1 MIYEERR
8 NVSTLELIVTISIIV
23 IMSSIC
29 FMKYEGDNYKIEF
42 FAKELCSDI
51 RYVRRENMLNNPN
64 VYIRFISENN
74 KWSYILHRNKKEDKR
89 VYLPKNVNLNFPIG
103 QNNSLI
109 SFYTSGL
116 YKNGG
121 GTISINKGDKYKY
134 ITIVPVSGWVLYKE
148 GIYEK

>member
-1 MIYEERR
+1 M
-8 NVSTLELIVTISIIV
+8 STLELIVTISIIV

-29 FMKYEGDNYKIEF
+29 FMKYEVDNYKIEF

-64 VYIRFISENN
+64 VYIRFISQNN

-89 VYLPKNVNLNFPIG
+89 VYLPENVNLNFPIG

-121 GTISINKGDKYKY
+121 GTISINKGNRYKY
-134 ITIVPVSGWVLYKE
+134 ITIVPVSGRVLYKE

>member
-1 MIYEERR
+1 M
-8 NVSTLELIVTISIIV
+8 SALELVITISIIV
-23 IMSSIC
+23 ITSSIC
-29 FMKYEGDNYKIEF
+29 FVKYEGDNYKIEL

-51 RYVRRENMLNNPN
+51 RYVRRENILDNPS
-64 VYIRFISENN
+64 VYIRFFRDDH

-89 VYLPKNVNLNFPIG
+89 VYLPKNVNLNFPIS
-103 QNNSLI
+103 QNNSII

-121 GTISINKGDKYKY
+121 GTISINKGDEYKY
-134 ITIVPVSGWVLYKE
+134 ITIVPVSGRVLYKE